1 MKYLPLVLLGFFLL
15 LVLLRV
21 NAPAGEVIELIPAT
35 NPSTCICFEYT
46 VSGGDNP
53 PIIYQSCESSVL
65 DQVDL
70 PGVEISVLEMPC
82 DSVFKGTK
90 LVAKSSVDTDHLT
103 TSNQ

>member
-1 MKYLPLVLLGFFLL
+1 MKNLPLVLLGFFLL
-15 LVLLRV
+15 LVLLRDS
-21 NAPAGEVIELIPAT
+21 APAGEVIELIPAT

-46 VSGGDNP
+46 VSGEDNQ

-65 DQVDL
+65 DQVGL

-82 DSVFKGTK
+82 DSVFTGIK
-90 LVAKSSVDTDHLT
+90 LVEKSTVDTSHLN